1 MSVTKYVGEEALQEL
16 VTKMKAYAD
25 ATGVPTVTT
34 ATNMW
39 ELDTGIYNGNIN
51 LFYYKQGYDLGGGL
65 LQNQTA
71 TVIIDKW
78 TTNNGTTTL
87 YFAVSGGMVYSGS
100 ADATWGNI
108 HGLTLNAIVVKTDI
122 IDNLNTERSD
132 LPLSAKMGKTLNTT
146 LSTKQNTLTFDSA
159 PTNSSTNPVTSGG
172 VYTALS
178 GKQDVLT
185 FDTTPTSAST
195 NPVTSGGVYTSVN
208 GLDTRLTT
216 VEGKI
221 PSAATSSNQLA
232 DKAFVNSSIATATAT
247 FKGSY
252 NLVDTLGLT
261 LTASHSDVATALG
274 TAISGEDNNDYCWVE
289 IPTTQGSNNFSGDG
303 VFTGIIQGY
312 DDAYILTITV
322 SNKALTSISSISK
335 TTGQPAF
342 LYDGM
347 GTLSNWTQSTTG
359 TNPQY
364 TYSTGPGYEPVI
376 IYWLTNGV
384 VTPLWEVKDDGASI
398 GSLRR
403 QIAQID
409 KYKYNGTSWVYE
421 YTLNNSSFTSDQWAA
436 INSGITSSLVTQ
448 IGTNQSNITSLQSS
462 KQDVIDSSHKLSAD
476 LISDGTTNKT
486 VTATEKSTWSAKQD
500 AMTAITTAE
509 VDALFS

>member
-25 ATGVPTVTT
+25 ATGVPTITT

-78 TTNNGTTTL
+78 TTNNGTSTI
-87 YFAVSGGMVYSGS
+87 YFAVSGGIVYSGS

-289 IPTTQGSNNFSGDG
+289 IPTTQGSNSFSGDG

-312 DDAYILTITV
+312 NDAYILTITV

-342 LYDGM
+342 LYEGM

-376 IYWLTNGV
+376 IHWLTNGV
-384 VTPLWEVKDDGASI
+384 VTPLWEVKDDGAPI
-398 GSLRR
+398 GALRR

-409 KYKYNGTSWVYE
+409 KYKYNGTSWAYE

-448 IGTNQSNITSLQSS
+448 IGTNQSSITSLQSS